1 MGLGIEPTGI
11 LADGLERIDEG
22 EDADSRRTA
31 LIRAVQQRAE
41 GETDAR
47 YFQRLAE
54 LSESLERQT
63 REIDGQTLSEDDL
76 EFTARL
82 EHQRWLRKKLK
93 DGWQPGEETD
103 KAAKIHKLLY
113 PWYYPHLNKHEK
125 ESREQTRGEVRYWPE
140 MLAAADLRIYRR

>member
-1 MGLGIEPTGI
+1 LGIEPAGSLTVP
-11 LADGLERIDEG
+11 LELIEEG
-22 EDADSRRTA
+22 EDADSRRAA
-31 LIRAVQQRAE
+31 LIRAVQQPAD
-41 GETDAR
+41 GETDVQ
-47 YFQRLAE
+47 YYQRLAQ

-63 REIDGQTLSEDDL
+63 REIEGQTISEDDL

-82 EHQRWLRKKLK
+82 ERQRWLRNKLK